1 MDGYRVYPGRGA
13 LVIYVVDSAEHPLDL
28 SPRLGGCAATVVQL
42 MEAHWNQDLPPW
54 PAPGLPGGAPF
65 SGGGPA
71 YLERLAGQRIPA
83 IEAQLNLRGV
93 ERGLAGYSLAGLFA
107 LYAVTRTAFFRKA
120 ASVSG
125 SLWYEGWLDYLAG
138 AGVHA
143 GFVYLSLGQREKR
156 ARSPRLAQVEAC
168 TQRTLALLQAKGISA
183 QLHMHP
189 GGHFCDPAA
198 RMAAACA
205 ALARA

>member
-1 MDGYRVYPGRGA
+1 MERYRVYPGQGA
-13 LVIYVVDSAEHPLDL
+13 LVVYVVDSWEHPLDL
-28 SPRLGGCAATVVQL
+28 EAGWGGVGAAVVQIVD
-42 MEAHWNQDLPPW
+42 ARWNQDLSPW
-54 PAPGLPGGAPF
+54 VVPGLPGGAPF
-65 SGGGPA
+65 SGGAEA
-71 YLERLAGQRIPA
+71 YLQGLIGQTIPR
-83 IEAQLNLRGV
+83 IEAQAGLGGR
-93 ERGLAGYSLAGLFA
+93 ERAVAGYSLAGLFA
-107 LYAVTRTAFFRKA
+107 LYALTRTAFFSMA

-138 AGVHA
+138 AGVDA
-143 GFVYLSLGQREKR
+143 RYVYLSLGKREKC